1 MKFQYISSYKIL
13 MMPIMIIILISTTSN
28 SNLSYSQSQSNGDS
42 LIFEDPL
49 SGVQF
54 HYTDEWV
61 KEGSSLFGAEAECS
75 SLPCMKLPEISV
87 SVYPIATEDFSLENY
102 TQEQSFFHNLSEGYK
117 PIALNKTTIGEEK
130 KAFQYAYSIK
140 SPLLM
145 EEASNEIM
153 NYEIYT
159 TEGINLYKI
168 SFTAIR
174 DEQFDRYLNSFKKI
188 MDTFEI
194 TR

>member
-1 MKFQYISSYKIL
+1 
-13 MMPIMIIILISTTSN
+13 MPIMIIIIMLITYNTA
-28 SNLSYSQSQSNGDS
+28 LSYSQSDGDS

-54 HYTDEWV
+54 QYTDEWV
-61 KEGSSLFGAEAECS
+61 KEGSSLFGAKAECS

-87 SVYPIATEDFSLENY
+87 SVYPIVTEDFSLENY
-102 TQEQSFFHNLSEGYK
+102 TQEQSFYHNISEGYK
-117 PIALNKTTIGEEK
+117 PNALNETTIGEK
-130 KAFQYAYSIK
+130 KAFQYVYSIK
-140 SPLLM
+140 SPLLI

-159 TEGINLYKI
+159 TEGVNLYKI
-168 SFTAIR
+168 SFMAIL
-174 DEQFDRYLNSFKKI
+174 DEQFDKYLDSFKKI
-188 MDTFEI
+188 IGTFEI

>member
-1 MKFQYISSYKIL
+1 MNFQYISLDKVL
-13 MMPIMIIILISTTSN
+13 MMPIMIIMIISTISN
-28 SNLSYSQSQSNGDS
+28 TNLSYSQTNGDS

-54 HYTDEWV
+54 QYTADEWV

-117 PIALNKTTIGEEK
+117 PIALNETTIGQDK
-130 KAFQYAYSIK
+130 KAFQYVYSIK

-145 EEASNEIM
+145 EEASNELV

-168 SFTAIR
+168 SFTAIQ
-174 DEQFDRYLNSFKKI
+174 DEQFDRYLTSFKKM

>member
-1 MKFQYISSYKIL
+1 MKFHFISSNKIL
-13 MMPIMIIILISTTSN
+13 IMPIMIIMMILITSN
-28 SNLSYSQSQSNGDS
+28 TNLSYSQSNTDS
-42 LIFEDPL
+42 LTFEDPL
-49 SGVQF
+49 SGVRFQ
-54 HYTDEWV
+54 YTADEWV

-87 SVYPIATEDFSLENY
+87 SVYPIAMEDFSLENY
-102 TQEQSFFHNLSEGYK
+102 TQEQSFYHNLSEGYK
-117 PIALNKTTIGEEK
+117 PIALNETTIGEGK

-159 TEGINLYKI
+159 TEGVNLYKV
-168 SFTAIR
+168 SFTAIL
-174 DEQFDRYLNSFKKI
+174 DEQFDKYLNSFKKM

>member
-1 MKFQYISSYKIL
+1 MKFQYISWDKVL
-13 MMPIMIIILISTTSN
+13 MMSIIIIMIISTTSN
-28 SNLSYSQSQSNGDS
+28 SNLSYSQSNEDA

-54 HYTDEWV
+54 QYTADEWV
-61 KEGSSLFGAEAECS
+61 KEGSSLFGAEAECL

-87 SVYPIATEDFSLENY
+87 SVYPIVTEDFSLENY
-102 TQEQSFFHNLSEGYK
+102 TQEQSFYHNLSEGYK
-117 PIALNKTTIGEEK
+117 PIALNETTIGEDK
-130 KAFQYAYSIK
+130 KAFQYVYSIK

-168 SFTAIR
+168 SFTAIL
-174 DEQFDRYLNSFKKI
+174 DEQFDKYLNSFKKI
-188 MDTFEI
+188 IDTFEI

>member
-13 MMPIMIIILISTTSN
+13 MMPIMIIIIISTTSN
-28 SNLSYSQSQSNGDS
+28 SNLSYSQSNGDS

-54 HYTDEWV
+54 QYTADEWV

-102 TQEQSFFHNLSEGYK
+102 TQEQSFFHNISEGYK
-117 PIALNKTTIGEEK
+117 PIALNETTIKEEK
-130 KAFQYAYSIK
+130 KAFQYVYSIK
-140 SPLLM
+140 PPLLM

-159 TEGINLYKI
+159 TEGIILYKI
-168 SFTAIR
+168 SFTAIL
-174 DEQFDRYLNSFKKI
+174 DEQFDRYLNSFKKM

>member
-1 MKFQYISSYKIL
+1 MKFQYISWNNVL
-13 MMPIMIIILISTTSN
+13 MMPIMIIMIISTNSN
-28 SNLSYSQSQSNGDS
+28 NNLSYSQSNEDA
-42 LIFEDPL
+42 LTFEDPL

-61 KEGSSLFGAEAECS
+61 KEGPSLFGAEAECS

-87 SVYPIATEDFSLENY
+87 SVYPIVTEDFSLENY
-102 TQEQSFFHNLSEGYK
+102 TQEQSFYHNLSEGYK
-117 PIALNKTTIGEEK
+117 PIALNETTIGEDK
-130 KAFQYAYSIK
+130 KAFQYVYSIK

-159 TEGINLYKI
+159 TEGVNLYKI
-168 SFTAIR
+168 SFTAIL
-174 DEQFDRYLNSFKKI
+174 DEQFDKYLNSFEKI
-188 MDTFEI
+188 KDTFTT

>member
-1 MKFQYISSYKIL
+1 
-13 MMPIMIIILISTTSN
+13 MMSIMIIMIISTTSN
-28 SNLSYSQSQSNGDS
+28 TNLSYSQSNEDA
-42 LIFEDPL
+42 LTFEDPL

-87 SVYPIATEDFSLENY
+87 SVYPIVTEDFSLENY
-102 TQEQSFFHNLSEGYK
+102 TQEQSFYHNLSEGYK
-117 PIALNKTTIGEEK
+117 PIALNETTIGEGK
-130 KAFQYAYSIK
+130 KAFQYVYSIK

-145 EEASNEIM
+145 EEASTEIM
-153 NYEIYT
+153 NHEIYT
-159 TEGINLYKI
+159 TEGVNLYKI
-168 SFTAIR
+168 SFTAIL
-174 DEQFDRYLNSFKKI
+174 DEQFDKYLDSFKKI
-188 MDTFEI
+188 IDTFTI

>member
-1 MKFQYISSYKIL
+1 MKFHDISSNNIL
-13 MMPIMIIILISTTSN
+13 MMMPIMIIILFTTSIT
-28 SNLSYSQSQSNGDS
+28 NLSYSQSNGDS

-54 HYTDEWV
+54 QYTDEWI

-102 TQEQSFFHNLSEGYK
+102 TKEESYYHNLSEGYK
-117 PIALNKTTIGEEK
+117 PLALNETTIGQDK
-130 KAFQYAYSIK
+130 KAFQYVYSTK

-145 EEASNEIM
+145 EEASNELV

-168 SFTAIR
+168 SFTAIQ
-174 DEQFDRYLNSFKKI
+174 DEQFDKYLNSFKKM

-194 TR
+194 IR

>member
-1 MKFQYISSYKIL
+1 MKFQYISSYKVL

-28 SNLSYSQSQSNGDS
+28 SNLSYSQSNGDS

-54 HYTDEWV
+54 HYTADEWV

-117 PIALNKTTIGEEK
+117 PIALNETTIGEEK
-130 KAFQYAYSIK
+130 KAFQYVYSIK

-168 SFTAIR
+168 SFTAIL
-174 DEQFDRYLNSFKKI
+174 DEQFDRYLNSFKKM

>member
-13 MMPIMIIILISTTSN
+13 MMPIMIIIIISTTSN
-28 SNLSYSQSQSNGDS
+28 SNLSYSQFQSNGDS
-42 LIFEDPL
+42 LTFEDPL
-49 SGVQF
+49 SGAQF
-54 HYTDEWV
+54 LYTDEWI

-102 TQEQSFFHNLSEGYK
+102 TQEQNFYHNISEGYK
-117 PIALNKTTIGEEK
+117 PIALNETTIGEDK
-130 KAFQYAYSIK
+130 KAFQYVYSTK

-168 SFTAIR
+168 IFTAIL
-174 DEQFDRYLNSFKKI
+174 DEQFTKYLNSFKKM